1 MRRILKGITPYAA
14 TLPLLLVSGAALASG
29 GENACAE
36 GLDSACMQAIGI
48 HAANFLLFFVF
59 LFFVARKPIAEALRQ
74 RQAQVKQDIDD
85 ANASRKA
92 AQERF
97 DALETRLARFEQEL
111 EEMKAVAKTAADRDT
126 ALHRKHTAEEIE
138 RLKDQATRAI
148 REEGV
153 KAHRKLREQVVDLA
167 INVATDTLRGK
178 LSATDHT
185 RLNNEFLIA
194 VNPGAADA

>member
-14 TLPLLLVSGAALASG
+14 TLPLLLVSGAAFAAG
-29 GENACAE
+29 GDNACAQ
-36 GLDSACMQAIGI
+36 GLDSSCMQAIGI

-74 RQAQVKQDIDD
+74 RQAQVKQDIDE
-85 ANASRKA
+85 ANATRKA

-97 DALETRLARFEQEL
+97 DALEARLARFEQEV
-111 EEMKAVAKTAADRDT
+111 EEMKANAKLASDRDT
-126 ALHRKHTAEEIE
+126 ALHRKHTAADIE
-138 RLKDQATRAI
+138 LLKDQATRAI

-153 KAHRKLREQVVDLA
+153 KAHRKLREQAVDLA
-167 INVATDTLRGK
+167 IGVATETLRGK
-178 LSATDHT
+178 LSAADHK
-185 RLNNEFLIA
+185 RLNNEFLVA

>member
-1 MRRILKGITPYAA
+1 MRRILKGITPYVA

-29 GENACAE
+29 GENACEA

-59 LFFVARKPIAEALRQ
+59 LFFVARKPISEVLRQ

-97 DALETRLARFEQEL
+97 DGLEARLARFEQEL
-111 EEMKAVAKTAADRDT
+111 GEMKAVAKAAADRDT

-153 KAHRKLREQVVDLA
+153 RAHRKLREQVVDLA
-167 INVATDTLRGK
+167 IHAATDTLRGK

-194 VNPGAADA
+194 VNPGAANA